1 MSYRCRLPRSRAF
14 VLVVSAAAFALCA
27 PASGTASTGAEAA
40 ATPKKRGVYVAR
52 TSQGFPA
59 RFNVTRTGKVVIGRI
74 RENLSCGEFGFWEDN
89 EPFRARISRRGQIGG
104 SYAHPQDLPDD
115 PTIGQ
120 GDLTG
125 TFTHDL
131 TARFSRARA
140 GIWTRLTGIWHTHM
154 VVKDGSGA
162 TIANCDTGFVR
173 FTARLR
179 R

>member
-1 MSYRCRLPRSRAF
+1 MVHSRPARRRYF
-14 VLVVSAAAFALCA
+14 LLVPSAVALALAAPSSATA
-27 PASGTASTGAEAA
+27 GTSAEAA

-52 TSQGFPA
+52 TSQGLPA

-74 RENLSCGEFGFWEDN
+74 REQLECGGFGFWEDN
-89 EPFRARISRRGQIGG
+89 EPFRAGISRRGRIGG
-104 SYAHPQDLPDD
+104 GYTHPQDLPDD
-115 PTIGQ
+115 PNIGE

-131 TARFSRARA
+131 TARFTRARA
-140 GIWTRLTGIWHTHM
+140 GIWTRLTGVWHTHL
-154 VVKDGSGA
+154 VVKDGSGT
-162 TIANCDTGFVR
+162 TIAECDTGLVR